1 MWSPISYLVGFKT
14 IEGAVGEVVEVLLD
28 RINQD
33 RVPQTR
39 SVIRSQWLQ
48 PTDCAL
54 EVVRGWLSCRK
65 PVQNWFALRS
75 LGLTIITHFGLIWI
89 KKSRS
94 MERKRDK
101 QGDGRQAGRRKTG
114 RETDREA

>member
-1 MWSPISYLVGFKT
+1 MWSPISYLVSFKT
-14 IEGAVGEVVEVLLD
+14 IEWAVGEVVEVLLD

-33 RVPQTR
+33 GVPQTR

-65 PVQNWFALRS
+65 PVQNWFAPRS
-75 LGLTIITHFGLIWI
+75 LGLTLITHFGLIWI
-89 KKSRS
+89 KNLGQLIVDCYSNNPFGH
-94 MERKRDK
+94 
-101 QGDGRQAGRRKTG
+101 QIVY
-114 RETDREA
+114 